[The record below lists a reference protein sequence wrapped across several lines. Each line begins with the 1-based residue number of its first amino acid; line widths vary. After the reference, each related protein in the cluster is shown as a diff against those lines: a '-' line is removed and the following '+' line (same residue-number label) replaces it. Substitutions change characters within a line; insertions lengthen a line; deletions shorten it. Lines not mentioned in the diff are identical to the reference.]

1 MTWLLW
7 GIIGAFSLVFVN
19 SFWRLNPWGLSFWP
33 LLLFMVVP
41 TTFGTQ
47 FAFLKFYQAAPSF
60 LSAWF
65 MGSALTSI
73 VGFVASVFVFHEQP
87 NFMNGL
93 GIGLILLGGFLL
105 TR

>member
-1 MTWLLW
+1 M
-7 GIIGAFSLVFVN
+7 
-19 SFWRLNPWGLSFWP
+19 
-33 LLLFMVVP
+33 
-41 TTFGTQ
+41 
-47 FAFLKFYQAAPSF
+47 
-60 LSAWF
+60 SAWF

-73 VGFVASVFVFHEQP
+73 VGFVASVFVFHEQH